1 MRRKIKTLFMTVGT
15 GINPNSETE
24 GNQTLAKG
32 LYNSINKI
40 SPDYIVFFAS
50 ERSKTTIDYVKELF
64 EADDDEFIDGEDYE
78 IAILEDI
85 DNFNSCFES
94 FEIKLWQLDILSEE
108 KHEIIMDYTSG
119 TKTMSAAMA
128 CCGMFYSKDLI
139 SVSGDRKNGTVS
151 VGTETIKYQNLYKV
165 YDKFSLMRVR
175 NYFNNN
181 RFYTAAEIAENI
193 VDENI
198 AKDDLLNL
206 SRAYYA
212 WDNMNFEEAYD
223 YLTKVNM
230 NVFEFKDINEN
241 VKINL
246 KALGAIVRSPH
257 ENLKNCYILASL
269 INNSIRRADEYKYD
283 DAIAR
288 LYRAFELIA
297 QIRLNS
303 YRLNSSDI
311 DTEVLSQKNVD
322 SKFIESLE
330 KTREDGKIKIG
341 LIKDYELLDELGDD
355 LGKYFAENRNS
366 INNLTFKRNNSILPL
381 KHLSDTSKAIF
392 IWKSRATTSRALS
405 MRWESTCI
413 CATAITRTGTS
424 RATSRSPS
432 CSPPSRAPS
441 KATSKETH
449 APCS

>member
-1 MRRKIKTLFMTVGT
+1 MKRKIKTLFVTVGT
-15 GINPNSETE
+15 GVNPNSEE
-24 GNQTLAKG
+24 VAAKNLAKG
-32 LYNSINKI
+32 IYSSIQKI
-40 SPDYIVFFAS
+40 YPDYIVFFCS
-50 ERSKTTIDYVKELF
+50 DLSTRTIDYITELF
-64 EADDDEFIDGEDYE
+64 EADDDEFIEGQDYE
-78 IAILEDI
+78 IVVLDQI
-85 DNFNSCFES
+85 DNFNSCFEA
-94 FEIKLWQLDILSEE
+94 FELKIWELDLLAEE

-139 SVSGDRKNGTVS
+139 TISGDRRNGVVS
-151 VGTETIKYQNLYKV
+151 TGTESIQYQNLYKV
-165 YDKFSLMRVR
+165 YDKFALMRVR
-175 NYFNNN
+175 NYFNAN
-181 RFYTAAEIAENI
+181 RFYTASEILENV
-193 VDENI
+193 VDESINTENMMSLV
-198 AKDDLLNL
+198 KGYFL
-206 SRAYYA
+206 
-212 WDNMNFEEAYD
+212 WDNMEFEEAYEH
-223 YLTKVNM
+223 LTKLDLNG
-230 NVFEFKDINEN
+230 FELSEIKDDL
-241 VKINL
+241 KFNL

-269 INNSIRRADEYKYD
+269 INNSIRRAEEYKYD

-366 INNLTFKRNNSILPL
+366 INNLTFKRNNSILAHGL
-381 KHLSDTSKAIF
+381 
-392 IWKSRATTSRALS
+392 
-405 MRWESTCI
+405 ESLDKEDFDKFEELVENL
-413 CATAITRTGTS
+413 ARKLDKDMG
-424 RATSRSPS
+424 
-432 CSPPSRAPS
+432 
-441 KATSKETH
+441 KFLKETRF
-449 APCS
+449 AKFDLVVKMNRL